1 MQISLGSRGDYSVR
15 AVLFLARHPG
25 RQPRRSI
32 AEAMD
37 IPAKYL
43 PQILVVLV
51 RAGVIRSTNGRGGGY
66 ELARAPDR
74 IFLREI
80 IEVVEGPIR
89 SQKCVLRTGPCY
101 WQDACAVNDAWVQA
115 ENALIERLST
125 ISFAGLARMDKE
137 IELRSG
143 PIDPMAPRPT
153 RIHDTAG

>member
-15 AVLFLARHPG
+15 AILFLARHPG

-43 PQILVVLV
+43 PQILVQLV
-51 RAGVIRSTNGRGGGY
+51 RAGFIRSTTGRRGGY
-66 ELARAPDR
+66 ELALAPDR
-74 IFLREI
+74 ISLREI

-101 WQDACAVNDAWVQA
+101 WQDACAIHDAWVQA
-115 ENALIERLST
+115 ENGLIERLSA
-125 ISFAGLARMDKE
+125 ISFADLAHVDR
-137 IELRSG
+137 ELEQRSG
-143 PIDPMAPRPT
+143 PIDLMALRRPRT
-153 RIHDTAG
+153 HHVSG